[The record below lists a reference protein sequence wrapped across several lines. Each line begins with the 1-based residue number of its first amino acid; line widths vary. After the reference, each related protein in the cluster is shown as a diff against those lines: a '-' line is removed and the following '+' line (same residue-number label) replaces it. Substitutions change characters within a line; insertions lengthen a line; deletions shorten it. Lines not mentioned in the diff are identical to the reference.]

1 MLSQQ
6 FLPRFGLQ
14 GGKTKNSILVLFD
27 DKIDARI
34 AKITNA
40 IKKNHRLIYGFR
52 NCQNKKAFTLGEC
65 FKIKL
70 GYHCHLSTVNRHLL
84 MPGYEIL
91 SERLRPVPVCQP
103 ILKPLEPVLRQ
114 G

>member
-1 MLSQQ
+1 MLFQQ

-14 GGKTKNSILVLFD
+14 RSKAKNFFLILFD

-40 IKKNHRLIYGFR
+40 IKKNHRLMYSIR
-52 NCQNKKAFTLGEC
+52 NCQNKKAFTVGEC

-70 GYHCHLSTVNRHLL
+70 GYQCRLSTVNRQLI
-84 MPGYEIL
+84 MPGYGKP
-91 SERLRPVPVCQP
+91 SARLRPVPVYQP
-103 ILKPLEPVLRQ
+103 VLKLLVLVLRQ